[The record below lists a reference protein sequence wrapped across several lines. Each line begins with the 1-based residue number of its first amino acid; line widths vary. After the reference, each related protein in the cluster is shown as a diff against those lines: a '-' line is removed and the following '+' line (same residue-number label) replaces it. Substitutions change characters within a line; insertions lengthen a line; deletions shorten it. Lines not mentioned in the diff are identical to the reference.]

1 MAVDM
6 LLIFL
11 KENFDETSSFYKE
24 LLKHYI
30 QKETKIISSLKE
42 HIEIGLIHHPSMYI
56 HNGKF
61 RYNWKKLL
69 LKSAKNECNKTLNI
83 FITKQYEK
91 ISGVIG
97 NHKIIRMKITGD
109 TIININFHIE
119 LENKTKFNMNSKLVL
134 VNDANFPFKKYPS
147 TFFDIEHDNFFY
159 KRKSFSWLK
168 KALSNF

>member
-1 MAVDM
+1 MTVDM

-11 KENFDETSSFYKE
+11 KENFDETSSFYKG

-42 HIEIGLIHHPSMYI
+42 HIETGLIHHPSMYI
-56 HNGKF
+56 HNGKL

-69 LKSAKNECNKTLNI
+69 LKSAKNECEKTLNI
-83 FITKQYEK
+83 FISKQYEK

-97 NHKIIRMKITGD
+97 NNRILRMQISGD

-119 LENKTKFNMNSKLVL
+119 LENKTKFTMNSKLVL

-147 TFFDIEHDNFFY
+147 TFIDIEHDKIFY

-168 KALSNF
+168 KTLSNF